1 MMESKFLPFLHQT
14 IHRILATETG
24 CVIIFERLSTHWIV
38 DHNHPHPFMYLRNSP
53 LKWDT
58 FGFSDHPLNH
68 YVSQARLN
76 AIDVKGDGLIVTCV
90 TKGFGT
96 LTLTIGCRP
105 HHPIIQ
111 LQDESKVFYASTT
124 HALRLDET
132 KHFPLVVD
140 QDQATQVL
148 FASALKP
155 LRIMLQQSIRSKAKK
170 SKAYENDEEKHKHRL
185 QYFELAEEL
194 QMMQTINCDALTVR
208 FGSLVD
214 YSQYTFGELLNYAY
228 TQGKRGKK
236 GLEMIQQQRQLN
248 DVQLALYR
256 TIAAQTITDDE
267 TSFHRLKQFLIQEKL
282 LKAASQ
288 KIIEVRANSPYQITY
303 KNWTIS
309 FGKNQHQND
318 YLTFQLAKKSHVF
331 LHLDG
336 SPSHHVIIHISTF
349 DRDAIRFAAEL
360 LLHLNHREDG
370 PIVYAKVGSLK
381 QTKIPGQVIMR
392 DVKKLMVK
400 QSHQYPIETLL
411 QAAIRI

>member
-38 DHNHPHPFMYLRNSP
+38 DHNHPHPFMYLRNNP

-68 YVSQARLN
+68 YVSQARLD
-76 AIDVKGDGLIVTCV
+76 AIDIKGDVLILTCP

-96 LTLTIGCRP
+96 LTLSIGCRP

-111 LQDESKVFYASTT
+111 ISDKEKVLYASTT

-132 KHFPLVVD
+132 KPFPIVVN
-140 QDQATQVL
+140 QEKATHVL

-155 LRIMLQQSIRSKAKK
+155 LRIILQQSIRSKLKK
-170 SKAYENDEEKHKHRL
+170 SKVYGHDEEKHRQRL
-185 QYFELAEEL
+185 RYFELAEEL
-194 QMMQTINCDALTVR
+194 QMTQIIDCDKLNKR
-208 FGSLVD
+208 FGPLID
-214 YSQYTFGELLNYAY
+214 YSQYTFGDLLNYAY

-236 GLEMIQQQRQLN
+236 GLDLLQQQRQLN
-248 DVQLALYR
+248 DVQLQLYQ
-256 TIAAQTITDDE
+256 TIAIQTIDDTE
-267 TSFHRLKQFLIQEKL
+267 TSFQLLKQFLVQEKL

-288 KIIEVRANSPYQITY
+288 KIIEVRANSPYQIMY
-303 KNWTIS
+303 KKWTIS
-309 FGKNQHQND
+309 FGKNQQQND

-336 SPSHHVIIHISTF
+336 SPSHHVILHISTF
-349 DRDAIRFAAEL
+349 DKEAIRFAAEL

-400 QSHQYPIETLL
+400 QSHQHPMDTLI
-411 QAAIRI
+411 QQAIRI